1 MIRIRDLRFSF
12 PGASTSALDRVSID
26 IAPGERVAVIGPNAS
41 GKTTLARCLN
51 GLLLPGSG
59 SVTVDDLDTRNRD
72 SLPSLRRLVAMVF
85 QNPDDQL
92 VATTVETEIAF
103 GLENLGVPPPR
114 MRQRVAEVLDR
125 FGLERYR
132 GHPPHLLSGGEKQRL
147 AIAAG
152 FALRPRY
159 FVLDEPTSM
168 LDSVGRAQLLDEID
182 ELSSR
187 ERIATIQI
195 TQDAEEACRADR
207 VIVMERG
214 RILLDAAPDAVFA
227 ERERLQEI
235 GLEIPFL
242 FALAR
247 KVSAAGGTVP
257 VRPSLPDLAKRV
269 VDLCDGEGGFC
280 FGSLQSGGIESIGE
294 TPPSLRVEDIH
305 FSYEVGPGRKIE
317 ALEGV
322 TANLSTGGAVGIIGR
337 SGSGKST
344 LAQHLNG
351 LLAPSR
357 GRVLLDHKDLSHPS
371 ETARIR
377 RRIGLVF
384 QYPEVQ
390 LFEETVAADVAFG
403 PVSAGCD
410 AGETQRRVRAALA
423 AVALPHE
430 QYGARPPT
438 ALSGGERRRAA
449 IAGVLAMEP
458 EVLVM
463 DEPTA
468 GLDPAGFAGLLNL
481 LAKLRKQGV
490 LLVLITHDVRLV
502 AAATAWVVALD
513 RGRVVLEGRT
523 EEVLTHPDFSRLTGL
538 EPPPAVRFAQQLS
551 AAGLPVPP
559 GITRQKQVLDLV
571 GALTGVADE

>member
-1 MIRIRDLRFSF
+1 MIRIRDLCFSF
-12 PGASTSALDRVSID
+12 PGVSARALDRVSID
-26 IAPGERVAVIGPNAS
+26 IGPGERVAVIGPNSS

-51 GLLLPGSG
+51 GLLVPDSG
-59 SVTVDDLDTRNRD
+59 SVSVDDFDTRNRD

-92 VATTVETEIAF
+92 VATTVESEIAF
-103 GLENLGVPPPR
+103 GLENLGVPLLR

-125 FGLERYR
+125 FALKRYS

-168 LDSVGRAQLLDEID
+168 LDSDGRAQLLDVID
-182 ELSSR
+182 ELSST
-187 ERIATIQI
+187 EGIATIEI
-195 TQDAEEACRADR
+195 TQDLEEACRADR
-207 VIVMERG
+207 VIVLDRG
-214 RILLDAAPDAVFA
+214 RILMDATPDVVFA
-227 ERERLQEI
+227 EENPLRAI
-235 GLEIPFL
+235 GLEVPFL
-242 FALAR
+242 FTLAR
-247 KVSAAGGTVP
+247 KIPTVGTVP
-257 VRPSLPDLAKRV
+257 VRPSHSDLAERV
-269 VDLCDGEGGFC
+269 VDLCGVRGRGC
-280 FGSLQSGGIESIGE
+280 FGSPSSGRTDNGSTRPSI
-294 TPPSLRVEDIH
+294 RVEEIH
-305 FSYEVGPGRKIE
+305 FSYEAGPGRRIQ

-322 TANLSTGGAVGIIGR
+322 TASLSTGGAVGIIGR

-357 GRVLLDHKDLSHPS
+357 GRVLLDQMDLSNPS
-371 ETARIR
+371 VASGIR

-410 AGETQRRVRAALA
+410 EGETQRRVRASLEAM
-423 AVALPHE
+423 ALPPE
-430 QYGARPPT
+430 EYGSRPPT

-468 GLDPAGFAGLLNL
+468 GLDPAGFAGLLEL
-481 LAKLRKQGV
+481 LAGLRKQGV
-490 LLVLITHDVRLV
+490 VLVLITHDVRLV

-513 RGRVVLEGRT
+513 QGRVVLEGST
-523 EEVLTHPDFSRLTGL
+523 EEVLTHPEFSRLTGL
-538 EPPPAVRFAQQLS
+538 EPPPAVRFAQQLA
-551 AAGLPVPP
+551 AAGLQVAP
-559 GITRQKQVLDLV
+559 GITRQQQVLDFINV
-571 GALTGVADE
+571 LTGDTDE